1 MSSTQE
7 LVHER
12 AYDLWQQAGAPEG
25 RSDEF
30 WFAAE
35 RELEYGES
43 EYEIATTAE
52 EAAVL
57 VPIVGER
64 SVNAVP
70 VAAPEDV

>member
-12 AYDLWQQAGAPEG
+12 AYDLWQQAGGPEG

-43 EYEIATTAE
+43 EYETATTVE
-52 EAAVL
+52 EAGVL
-57 VPIVGER
+57 VPMVGER
-64 SVNAVP
+64 SENAVP
-70 VAAPEDV
+70 DAASEDL

>member
-1 MSSTQE
+1 MSGTQE

-12 AYDLWQQAGAPEG
+12 AYDLWRQAGGPEG

-43 EYEIATTAE
+43 EYEIATE
-52 EAAVL
+52 
-57 VPIVGER
+57 VGEAGNVVPTIDER
-64 SVNAVP
+64 SAYAFQVGSP
-70 VAAPEDV
+70 TDE

>member
-1 MSSTQE
+1 MSGTQE

-12 AYDLWQQAGAPEG
+12 AYDLWQQAGSPEG

-43 EYEIATTAE
+43 EYEVAMA
-52 EAAVL
+52 
-57 VPIVGER
+57 VGETGIVASMIEER
-64 SVNAVP
+64 TVNVF
-70 VAAPEDV
+70 